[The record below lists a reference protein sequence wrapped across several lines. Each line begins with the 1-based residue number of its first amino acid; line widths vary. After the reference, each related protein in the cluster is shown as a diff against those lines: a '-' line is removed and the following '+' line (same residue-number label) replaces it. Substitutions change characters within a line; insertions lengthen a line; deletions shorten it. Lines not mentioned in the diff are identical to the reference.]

1 MSDYTARPVF
11 EMTTGARV
19 AEYIR
24 SLVWDGKLRAGDRVA
39 QAEIAS
45 ALGMSRIPVR
55 EGLVALEAEGLVRH
69 EPQRGV
75 FVVGLDQAFVRDHY
89 ALLGL
94 VLSHVI
100 EQAVGRGDPGFREEM
115 GVLGQRVADATT
127 ADEIFPLAV
136 EFKERVCHAGGSAR
150 ARAAVGAMERL
161 VPGNLHAQV
170 PEAIELTRV
179 GVGSIEAAIR
189 RGDAAAAAAAT
200 RSMTNRLGE
209 AVIREL
215 GRRGIIEQEE
225 VVRERQRS

>member
-1 MSDYTARPVF
+1 LSDDAARPVF
-11 EMTTGARV
+11 GISTGARV
-19 AEYIR
+19 AEYVR

-39 QAEIAS
+39 QAEIAT

-75 FVVGLDQAFVRDHY
+75 FVVGLDRAFVRDHY

-94 VLSHVI
+94 VLAHVI
-100 EQAVGRGDPGFREEM
+100 EQAVDRGDPRFREEM
-115 GVLGQRVADATT
+115 NALGERVARAAT
-127 ADEIFPLAV
+127 AEEIFPLAV

-170 PEAIELTRV
+170 PEAIGLTRA
-179 GVGSIEAAIR
+179 GVAAIGEAIAL
-189 RGDAAAAAAAT
+189 GDAVRAAAET

-215 GRRGIIEQEE
+215 ERRGIIE
-225 VVRERQRS
+225 RERAA

>member
-1 MSDYTARPVF
+1 LSDDAARPVF
-11 EMTTGARV
+11 GISTGARV
-19 AEYIR
+19 AEYVR

-39 QAEIAS
+39 QAEIAT

-75 FVVGLDQAFVRDHY
+75 FVVGLDRAFVRDHY

-94 VLSHVI
+94 VLAHVI
-100 EQAVGRGDPGFREEM
+100 EQAV
-115 GVLGQRVADATT
+115 
-127 ADEIFPLAV
+127 PLAV

-170 PEAIELTRV
+170 PEAIGLTRA
-179 GVGSIEAAIR
+179 GVAAIGEAIAL
-189 RGDAAAAAAAT
+189 GDAVRAAAET

-215 GRRGIIEQEE
+215 ERRGIIE
-225 VVRERQRS
+225 RERAA